1 MKLPGV
7 ARGVGSAVL
16 TSSVMARVA
25 VTPAVELAAKVAPVV
40 DLFEA
45 AAPAVVVQRANSAE
59 DLLRCRQ
66 LLFSQYAA
74 KGYLETDPA
83 RAKPAG
89 TFHGD
94 QSHASPAARSRGQ
107 TFFVEAADGS
117 VVATGALIRDTAAHV
132 SRFAE
137 NFGLPLDKSVPDE
150 LAALRNELG
159 PTAKIAELGGV
170 AAVGETSGL
179 ASVKVLKALRR
190 GGPES
195 HPVTALFN
203 ALHLHAKAQGVT
215 DLVMGVHPTHAG
227 FYQRLGFRERSP
239 VSGGP
244 RADYLGLQNAEVVLL
259 HGKIDEVSLTL
270 QR

>member
-1 MKLPGV
+1 MKIACV
-7 ARGVGSAVL
+7 AKGVGSAVL
-16 TSSVMARVA
+16 ASTTAARVA
-25 VTPAVELAAKVAPVV
+25 VVPAVELAKKAAPVI
-40 DLFEA
+40 DLFEST
-45 AAPAVVVQRANSAE
+45 PALVQRANSTE
-59 DLLRCRQ
+59 DLLRSRQ
-66 LLFSQYAA
+66 LLYTQYAA
-74 KGYLETDPA
+74 KGYLETDPV

-94 QSHASPAARSRGQ
+94 QSHSSPAARRRGQ
-107 TFFVEAADGS
+107 TFFVEGEDGS
-117 VVATGALIRDTAAHV
+117 VVATGVLIRDSAAHV

-137 NFGLPLDKSVPDE
+137 NFGLPLDKSVPGE

-159 PTAKIAELGGV
+159 PSAQIAEFGGV

-203 ALHLHAKAQGVT
+203 ALHAHAKAQGVT
-215 DLVMGVHPTHAG
+215 DVVMGVSGLHAG
-227 FYQRLGFRERSP
+227 FYERLGFRERAP

-244 RADYLGLQNAEVVLL
+244 RADYVGLQNAQVVLL
-259 HGKIDEVSLTL
+259 HGKIDEVSLKL
-270 QR
+270 ARG